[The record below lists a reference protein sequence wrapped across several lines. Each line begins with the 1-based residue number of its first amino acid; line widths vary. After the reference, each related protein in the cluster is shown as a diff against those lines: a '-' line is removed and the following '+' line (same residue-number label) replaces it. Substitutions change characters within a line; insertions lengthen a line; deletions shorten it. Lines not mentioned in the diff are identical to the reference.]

1 MRPAGEQRRRILR
14 LGVLST
20 AAVPLVVAVAV
31 AAAPSKPFVIADPQ
45 SDVSSPLDI
54 QRAAL
59 QLASDGRLRAVVTF
73 AAKVTPKDM
82 LAKTGP
88 PGSVCLRIWTDPDA
102 DPAAARPD
110 HLVCV
115 TADKDAKL
123 RAGVFEQRDSGLPH
137 RAAAAN
143 VTANPSGRSFVVRV
157 SQSALGRPAL
167 IRIAFESTRPGCDRV
182 SCIDNAPDAGA
193 VRRFRLR

>member
-1 MRPAGEQRRRILR
+1 MRPPGQQRRRLLR
-14 LGVLST
+14 IGALT
-20 AAVPLVVAVAV
+20 AVTVALVAAGA
-31 AAAPSKPFVIADPQ
+31 AAAPSKPFVVSDAH
-45 SDVSSPLDI
+45 SDVSGPLDI
-54 QRAAL
+54 QRAGL
-59 QLASDGRLRAVVTF
+59 QIASDGRLRAVVTF

-88 PGSVCLRIWTDPDA
+88 PGSVCLRIWTAPDA
-102 DPAAARPD
+102 DPAATRAD

-123 RAGVFEQRDSGLPH
+123 RAGVFEQPDSGLPH
-137 RAAAAN
+137 RAAEAS
-143 VTANPSGRSFVVRV
+143 VTPNASGRSFVVRV
-157 SQSALGRPAL
+157 SQSALGRPKL
-167 IRIAFESTRPGCDRV
+167 IRIAFESTSPGCDRV